1 MRIAFLTSTP
11 LDVVEGSGTFAGVAT
26 LATALRGL
34 GVQVRILAPGLQ
46 LPVYTAR
53 RLWFNEQLRS
63 RQWNDC
69 DLIAG
74 FDMDGYRIAGR
85 TGRPHV
91 ASIKGVI
98 ADEMRFERGLTRL
111 TMSIQARCEALH
123 VRRADLVMT
132 TSRYAAARLQ
142 RLYGISEPP
151 AVVPELI
158 DLASWRELFARNAAA
173 PDPEKFTVLTVC
185 RFYPRKRLHLLLGAA
200 ARLRGEIPGLELR
213 IVGNG
218 PERGKLQ
225 AIWREK
231 QLESTVSWL
240 GDLSRDELAREYNRC
255 DLFCLPSV
263 QEGFGI
269 VFLEAMVAGKPIV
282 AALAGAVPEIVEQG
296 LLVEPD
302 SEQALA
308 DGIRRLHA
316 DTAWR
321 TSLAAAG
328 AGVVERYDA
337 PGVARLFLA
346 AVEALL

>member
-1 MRIAFLTSTP
+1 
-11 LDVVEGSGTFAGVAT
+11 
-26 LATALRGL
+26 
-34 GVQVRILAPGLQ
+34 
-46 LPVYTAR
+46 
-53 RLWFNEQLRS
+53 
-63 RQWNDC
+63 
-69 DLIAG
+69 
-74 FDMDGYRIAGR
+74 
-85 TGRPHV
+85 
-91 ASIKGVI
+91 
-98 ADEMRFERGLTRL
+98 
-111 TMSIQARCEALH
+111 
-123 VRRADLVMT
+123 
-132 TSRYAAARLQ
+132 
-142 RLYGISEPP
+142 
-151 AVVPELI
+151 
-158 DLASWRELFARNAAA
+158 
-173 PDPEKFTVLTVC
+173 
-185 RFYPRKRLHLLLGAA
+185 
-200 ARLRGEIPGLELR
+200 
-213 IVGNG
+213 
-218 PERGKLQ
+218 
-225 AIWREK
+225 
-231 QLESTVSWL
+231 L